1 MSEGKK
7 KKKRWLLRFLIS
19 ILIVLPIY
27 FVVETYNSFV
37 NSNKIADTKDS
48 FSNAI
53 ETIKTE
59 IAKCISGEA
68 KFMGSNEDCPVTGT
82 KVING
87 MLVLS
92 QEYPKNPYDDFKKAI
107 RNSDSNNDD
116 KDLGYINISKTE
128 AAIIIKTCFKKPC
141 NNKENQIQE
150 SIKIN

>member
-59 IAKCISGEA
+59 IAKCKSG
-68 KFMGSNEDCPVTGT
+68 
-82 KVING
+82 
-87 MLVLS
+87 
-92 QEYPKNPYDDFKKAI
+92 
-107 RNSDSNNDD
+107 
-116 KDLGYINISKTE
+116 
-128 AAIIIKTCFKKPC
+128 
-141 NNKENQIQE
+141 
-150 SIKIN
+150 